1 MASKSKQG
9 MTIAKR
15 QREQR
20 VKERRA
26 LKEQK
31 KRDKKQPADG
41 GWLRRGRGWARTSE
55 DPPLRRAARTSRL
68 AGPST

>member
-31 KRDKKQPADG
+31 KRDKKLPAE
-41 GWLRRGRGWARTSE
+41 E
-55 DPPLRRAARTSRL
+55 DAVEGDAPAA
-68 AGPST
+68 

>member
-31 KRDKKQPADG
+31 RRDKKQPAEEDAVDG
-41 GWLRRGRGWARTSE
+41 GAPSE
-55 DPPLRRAARTSRL
+55 
-68 AGPST
+68 

>member
-20 VKERRA
+20 VKERRE
-26 LKEQK
+26 LKAQK
-31 KRDKKQPADG
+31 RRDKKQPAAEDG
-41 GWLRRGRGWARTSE
+41 FDSDEDGRDTAE
-55 DPPLRRAARTSRL
+55 
-68 AGPST
+68 